1 MSTTAIACTTAYR
14 NKVALAAA
22 NGSALPKISHMA
34 FGTGS
39 APYAVSN
46 TALAA
51 EFLRI
56 PATVSV
62 AGVTLT
68 ALATLL
74 GSAVGSRTVQEVGVF
89 AQDGTLVGRRVFAP
103 KAFEPET
110 QMEFELTF
118 QY

>member
-1 MSTTAIACTTAYR
+1 MSTTALAATNAYR

-22 NGSALPKISHMA
+22 AGTALPKVSHLA

-39 APYAVSN
+39 AAYAVSD
-46 TALAA
+46 TALQA

-56 PATVSV
+56 PAVVTVS
-62 AGVTLT
+62 GVTLT
-68 ALATLL
+68 ATATLL
-74 GSAVGSRTVQEVGVF
+74 GAAAGDRIVREVGVF

-103 KAFEPET
+103 KEFEPES